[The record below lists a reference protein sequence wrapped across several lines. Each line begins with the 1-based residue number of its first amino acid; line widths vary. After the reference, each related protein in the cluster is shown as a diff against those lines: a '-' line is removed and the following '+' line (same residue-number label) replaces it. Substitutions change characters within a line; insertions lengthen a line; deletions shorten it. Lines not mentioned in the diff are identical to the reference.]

1 MGLGAIIDS
10 LNKYEGLFGKL
21 GLLTVLVF
29 LLLVVA
35 GFTSGLTVGK
45 VMTTIL
51 LFLALLV
58 IYFAY
63 EVNKDLN
70 E

>member
-1 MGLGAIIDS
+1 MGLGTIVDG

-29 LLLVVA
+29 LLLVIA
-35 GFTSGLTVGK
+35 GFTSQLSVGK
-45 VMTTIL
+45 IMSLIL
-51 LFLALLV
+51 LFLVLLMMW
-58 IYFAY
+58 FAY
-63 EVNKDLN
+63 EVNKDLS

>member
-1 MGLGAIIDS
+1 MGLGAIVDS

-21 GLLTVLVF
+21 GLLTVVVF
-29 LLLVVA
+29 LLLVIA

-45 VMTTIL
+45 VMTLIL
-51 LFLALLV
+51 LFLGLLM
-58 IYFAY
+58 IWFAY
-63 EVNKDLN
+63 EVNKDLS